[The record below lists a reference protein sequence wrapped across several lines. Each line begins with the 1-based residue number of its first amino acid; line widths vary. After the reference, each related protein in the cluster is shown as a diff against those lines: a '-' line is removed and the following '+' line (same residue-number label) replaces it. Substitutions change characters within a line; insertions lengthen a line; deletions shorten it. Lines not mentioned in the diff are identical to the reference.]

1 MAWNEPGGNNNKD
14 PWGRETQSPPD
25 LDDVLNKL
33 LAGFKGFGSKKSSPS
48 GGNSGRGLLAQ
59 VSSCR

>member
-14 PWGRETQSPPD
+14 PWGREKQSPPD

-33 LAGFKGFGSKKSSPS
+33 LAGFKGLDQKKLPIW
-48 GGNSGRGLLAQ
+48 RQ
-59 VSSCR
+59 QWW